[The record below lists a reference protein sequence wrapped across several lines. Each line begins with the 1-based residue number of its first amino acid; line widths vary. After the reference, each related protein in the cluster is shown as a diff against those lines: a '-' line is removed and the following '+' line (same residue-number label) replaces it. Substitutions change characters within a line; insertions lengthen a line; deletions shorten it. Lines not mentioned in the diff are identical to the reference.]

1 MQRAGL
7 VTRER
12 PPENRRVQR
21 IELTEEGE
29 RTFLRLRTA
38 AQQFDTRIRTGLSDE
53 DIERLRELLAM
64 LDANSAAS

>member
-21 IELTEEGE
+21 IALTEEGE
-29 RTFLRLRTA
+29 RTFLRLRSA
-38 AQQFDTRIRTGLSDE
+38 AQQFDARIRTGLSDE
-53 DIERLRELLAM
+53 DIGRLRELLAV